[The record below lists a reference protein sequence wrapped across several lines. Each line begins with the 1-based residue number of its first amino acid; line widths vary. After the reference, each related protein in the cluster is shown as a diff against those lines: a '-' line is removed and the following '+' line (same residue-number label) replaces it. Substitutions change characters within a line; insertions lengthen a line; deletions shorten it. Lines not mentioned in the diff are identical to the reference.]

1 MTLSGTNTYTGLTTV
16 ADGTL
21 SLDEGSIYGSVYVA
35 AGATL
40 SGTGTICAGGSS
52 YTATIEGSSTL
63 SPGNSPGDIRSDGP
77 TTFYSGSLLY
87 IAAEGLANGVR
98 GDTKNARYL
107 SPGETITLL
116 SDAIVDVV
124 AAAGTNYSTG
134 VFPFMEGIISGTF
147 STVNID
153 SSNTH
158 GLEFDVIQG
167 SSAISLLISVAA
179 PTRPD
184 HLSGNAAKLFDL
196 LSPYYNEPGLAALFQ
211 KIAYYID
218 TDLSGRLLN
227 EALKM
232 IEPARNASATFASS
246 NAQFSALNVLSS
258 RSATWRFWNAIGQ
271 QQPQKEISL
280 LEEEL
285 LVSNA
290 DQPFKKG
297 ALNAPSCVLNMG
309 RPGDRLAVWF
319 NPFGDISHSSTAAGA
334 EVPFHTY
341 TGGGVMGVDA
351 CVSNCGII
359 ETAAGA
365 ARTSIVMNQG
375 HQTVNYYFAA
385 LNGTYTVD
393 NFYLEAG
400 VLGSYDQIENKRY
413 INFIDINRTASS
425 SHDMWQLTPQLSFG
439 YLCWAASWG
448 LEPFI
453 AEDWVFNFEQQM
465 TEYGAVDFDT
475 SIAGRNSSLLR
486 SEIGLNIY
494 KDYTF
499 TNKSVL
505 LFRATGAYVNK
516 VPFSMGKM
524 RVDFYQTSIASF
536 EVDSFNK
543 TQNLGTAGVEFVY
556 GATNGMFGSL
566 QYDGEFG
573 KGYSANELQV
583 QVGYSF

>member
-1 MTLSGTNTYTGLTTV
+1 
-16 ADGTL
+16 
-21 SLDEGSIYGSVYVA
+21 
-35 AGATL
+35 
-40 SGTGTICAGGSS
+40 
-52 YTATIEGSSTL
+52 
-63 SPGNSPGDIRSDGP
+63 
-77 TTFYSGSLLY
+77 
-87 IAAEGLANGVR
+87 
-98 GDTKNARYL
+98 
-107 SPGETITLL
+107 
-116 SDAIVDVV
+116 
-124 AAAGTNYSTG
+124 
-134 VFPFMEGIISGTF
+134 
-147 STVNID
+147 
-153 SSNTH
+153 
-158 GLEFDVIQG
+158 
-167 SSAISLLISVAA
+167 
-179 PTRPD
+179 
-184 HLSGNAAKLFDL
+184 
-196 LSPYYNEPGLAALFQ
+196 
-211 KIAYYID
+211 
-218 TDLSGRLLN
+218 
-227 EALKM
+227 
-232 IEPARNASATFASS
+232 
-246 NAQFSALNVLSS
+246 
-258 RSATWRFWNAIGQ
+258 
-271 QQPQKEISL
+271 
-280 LEEEL
+280 
-285 LVSNA
+285 
-290 DQPFKKG
+290 
-297 ALNAPSCVLNMG
+297 MG

-359 ETAAGA
+359 ETAVGA

-375 HQTVNYYFAA
+375 HQTVNYYFVA

-524 RVDFYQTSIASF
+524 TVDFYQTDIASF
-536 EVDSFNK
+536 EVNSFTK

-573 KGYSANELQV
+573 KGYSANELQL